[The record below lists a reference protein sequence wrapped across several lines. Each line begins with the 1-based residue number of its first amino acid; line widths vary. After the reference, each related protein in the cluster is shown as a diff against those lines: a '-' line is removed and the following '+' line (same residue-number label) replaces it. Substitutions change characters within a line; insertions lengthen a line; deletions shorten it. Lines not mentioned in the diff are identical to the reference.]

1 MVARRMEACT
11 LLKVLNL
18 SSRTTK
24 TTMPLGKKTLS
35 VLVFSLNDD
44 NVAVFSGFLQRLTQV
59 LANL

>member
-44 NVAVFSGFLQRLTQV
+44 NVAVFSGFYRD
-59 LANL
+59 